1 MSVLIRIKSIKT
13 GVNNR
18 ENYMLLIST
27 ENEEIEFSSS
37 ILREE
42 KEIGMFLLNKKI
54 KKIRFTLQKQ

>member
-27 ENEEIEFSSS
+27 ENEEIAFSSS
-37 ILREE
+37 ILR
-42 KEIGMFLLNKKI
+42 
-54 KKIRFTLQKQ
+54 

>member
-27 ENEEIEFSSS
+27 QNEDISFSSS
-37 ILREE
+37 ILSEE

>member
-27 ENEEIEFSSS
+27 ENEEIAFSSS